1 MAYNLSRMTIFALLS
16 SIENDL
22 RENIKFAING
32 LDKDK
37 IKIEQNIHKK
47 INDRFEKENGFKNTE
62 DNLIELVDYLD
73 LGDTFQIINSNK
85 EIFIDDFSAKIKGGF
100 KSELQHLQ
108 LLRSADVCKSF
119 AIQPTPTRRS
129 PHHRQLATAAL

>member
-47 INDRFEKENGFKNTE
+47 
-62 DNLIELVDYLD
+62 
-73 LGDTFQIINSNK
+73 NK
-85 EIFIDDFSAKIKGGF
+85 
-100 KSELQHLQ
+100 
-108 LLRSADVCKSF
+108 
-119 AIQPTPTRRS
+119 
-129 PHHRQLATAAL
+129 